1 MSKIIIQTIFRTTP
15 DSNFTQIENDLAGTP
30 MRYKAKDVLIYLL
43 TKPPFWKVIKADIC
57 KQLELSPY
65 IVKKSLQ
72 WLRKN
77 SYAFFI
83 RLKTGHAIWKIFD
96 RPQAKTAETPAI
108 IPKVVMPS
116 VALPTVLET
125 IDVLEIQK
133 EQQHEPILDPEP
145 IPELIQEPVV
155 VSSETIVLEYP
166 PQLTPD
172 QLKNAKHTIKK
183 CKDAAKQPEVLFAL
197 AYYVSKGGV
206 KNPCAYLA
214 GLVRDANNGT
224 FEPIQADSASKQTKP
239 LIPYWQGHKDPPKI
253 DNEAH
258 IQSLA
263 KQYPERS
270 AAINKALPV
279 RCFADFKSN
288 LNLGVAAL

>member
-96 RPQAKTAETPAI
+96 RPQAKTAGTPAI

-133 EQQHEPILDPEP
+133 EQQHEPMLDSEP
-145 IPELIQEPVV
+145 IPAQELIQEPVV

-183 CKDAAKQPEVLFAL
+183 CKDAALQSEVLFAL
-197 AYYVSKGGV
+197 AYYVSRGGV

-224 FEPIQADSASKQTKP
+224 FEPIQATGATKQTKP
-239 LIPYWQGHKDPPKI
+239 KEYWQGHKPPEKV
-253 DNEAH
+253 DNDSYFQDLINKYGSKGA
-258 IQSLA
+258 
-263 KQYPERS
+263 
-270 AAINKALPV
+270 AAIPAGAKA
-279 RCFADFKSN
+279 
-288 LNLGVAAL
+288 